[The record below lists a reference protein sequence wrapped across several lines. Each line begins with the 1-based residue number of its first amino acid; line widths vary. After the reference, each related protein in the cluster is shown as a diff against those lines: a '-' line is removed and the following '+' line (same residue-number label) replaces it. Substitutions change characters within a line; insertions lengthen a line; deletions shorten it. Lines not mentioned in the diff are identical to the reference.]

1 MKTSLCLL
9 LALAAAAPR
18 LAAQTRTDTPP
29 VAVPPSAA
37 ESVWTLDDCI
47 RHAQERNI
55 AVRQRMLA
63 VREQEVQLSTARF
76 SRLPDLSASLGADA
90 SFGRVLS
97 SDNTYQDYNQ
107 QSGSLGVS
115 ASMPLFQG
123 LRINRQ
129 IEGGKLDLAAAVQDL
144 ERIREDVSVNVLT
157 LYLQV
162 LYAKELVAVAERQA
176 GLSSR
181 QEARSREL
189 VSTGRQPE
197 SALYES
203 TALRAKDE
211 LTLTQARNDLQLA
224 LLALSQALDRESAAG
239 FDVAAPQLDSLAVGS
254 MHRLAS
260 PDAVYDHAVQHRPRI
275 RAERLRVE
283 SRENAVDI
291 ARAAL
296 YPTVSLAGGYGTG
309 VYSADKERFWAQMRN
324 NSREYV
330 GLSVQIPIFNRR
342 ASRNNIRSARLALQS
357 QELALLEARQTLRKE
372 IEQAY
377 YNAEAAFAKY
387 RSADEALRAARLA
400 FVYEERKAEAG
411 RSTIFDF
418 GEAKTRMERA
428 ESELVQAKYEFVF
441 RSKILDYYRGEP
453 LTL

>member
-1 MKTSLCLL
+1 MKRTLCML
-9 LALAAAAPR
+9 LACLIAAPR
-18 LAAQTRTDTPP
+18 LAAQTQPDTQPATAAGRT
-29 VAVPPSAA
+29 
-37 ESVWTLDDCI
+37 WTLDACI
-47 RHAQERNI
+47 RHAQEHNI
-55 AVRQRMLA
+55 AVRQRA
-63 VREQEVQLSTARF
+63 VAVQEQEVQLSTARF
-76 SRLPDLSASLGADA
+76 SRLPDLSASIGADA
-90 SFGRVLS
+90 SFGRVLA

-107 QSGSLGVS
+107 QSGSLGLS

-123 LRINRQ
+123 FRINRQ

-144 ERIREDVSVNVLT
+144 ERIREDVAVNVMS

-162 LYAKELVAVAERQA
+162 LYARELAGVAEQQVA
-176 GLSSR
+176 LSTR
-181 QEARSREL
+181 QEMRSREL
-189 VSTGRQPE
+189 VATGRQPE

-211 LTLTQARNDLQLA
+211 LTLTQSRNDLQLA

-239 FDVAAPQLDSLAVGS
+239 FDVETPRLDSLALDA
-254 MHRLAS
+254 MHRLGS
-260 PDAVYDHAVQHRPRI
+260 PDAVYARAEQERPRI

-291 ARAAL
+291 ARSAL
-296 YPTVSLAGGYGTG
+296 YPTVSLSGGYGTG
-309 VYSADKERFWAQMRN
+309 VYSADRERFWAQMRN

-330 GLSVQIPIFNRR
+330 GLSVHIPIFNRR
-342 ASRNNIRSARLALQS
+342 ASRNNVRSARLALQS
-357 QELALLEARQTLRKE
+357 QELALTEARQALRKE

-387 RSADEALRAARLA
+387 RSADEALRSARLA
-400 FVYEERKAEAG
+400 FDYEERKAEAG

>member
-1 MKTSLCLL
+1 MKRTLCML
-9 LALAAAAPR
+9 LACLIAAPR
-18 LAAQTRTDTPP
+18 LAAQTRPAAQDTT
-29 VAVPPSAA
+29 ARTWS
-37 ESVWTLDDCI
+37 LDDCI
-47 RHAQERNI
+47 RHAQEHNI
-55 AVRQRMLA
+55 AVRQRSVA
-63 VREQEVQLSTARF
+63 VQEQEVQLSTARF
-76 SRLPDLSASLGADA
+76 SRLPDLNASVGADA

-107 QSGSLGVS
+107 QSGSLNIS

-123 LRINRQ
+123 FRINRQ
-129 IEGGKLDLAAAVQDL
+129 IEGGRLDLAAAVQDL
-144 ERIREDVSVNVLT
+144 ERIREDVAVNVMS

-162 LYAKELVAVAERQA
+162 LYARELEGVAERQA
-176 GLSSR
+176 ALSAR
-181 QEARSREL
+181 QETRSREL
-189 VSTGRQPE
+189 VATGRQPE

-203 TALRAKDE
+203 SALRAKDE

-239 FDVAAPQLDSLAVGS
+239 FNVETPQLDSLAVDA
-254 MHRLAS
+254 MHRLGS
-260 PDAVYDHAVQHRPRI
+260 PDAVYARAEQERPHI
-275 RAERLRVE
+275 RAELLRVE

-291 ARAAL
+291 ARSAL
-296 YPTVSLAGGYGTG
+296 YPTISLSGGYGTG
-309 VYSADKERFWAQMRN
+309 VYSADKEHFWAQMRN

-342 ASRNNIRSARLALQS
+342 ASRNNIRSARLALRN
-357 QELALLEARQTLRKE
+357 QELALTEARQALRKE

-387 RSADEALRAARLA
+387 RSADEALRSARIA
-400 FVYEERKAEAG
+400 FAYEERKAEAG